1 MSGLVGAQDLTDE
14 DTRSGGCCLCDVVRV
29 SVHMVRIRI
38 ERVYIMKFGHSC
50 ETPPSMKDFLDY
62 DGHIF
67 QVVTLTLLLQLQ
79 VDVSRRLRHEF
90 YVFERH
96 EISRKEASDGSRHD
110 FMKRLPLRSS
120 LRKVAIYETDDFVA
134 EGLKT
139 VKNRA
144 QVVKALL
151 LLHTE
156 SDDSSQYPR
165 LTSQLSLL
173 STLSQA
179 VFLQHNRDVS
189 RHDMRHVVE
198 GWPIAGI
205 YKKKSL
211 PTLYVDANREE
222 NKKLLRGIISVK
234 MRMCIAKFKE

>member
-1 MSGLVGAQDLTDE
+1 MLLVAENGEGEGKKEAEERKKGRRDE
-14 DTRSGGCCLCDVVRV
+14 KNNWREKIHCLGFPRLRRSYL
-29 SVHMVRIRI
+29 
-38 ERVYIMKFGHSC
+38 
-50 ETPPSMKDFLDY
+50 PSRNPNASAPAV
-62 DGHIF
+62 IP
-67 QVVTLTLLLQLQ
+67 Q

-179 VFLQHNRDVS
+179 GELTLQSLCKKKPVFLQHNRDVS

-198 GWPIAGI
+198 GWPIGSGP
-205 YKKKSL
+205 KQDS
-211 PTLYVDANREE
+211 
-222 NKKLLRGIISVK
+222 
-234 MRMCIAKFKE
+234 